1 MEVYTFGSACVASR
15 KKKVV
20 VIASWGRCA
29 FALCLGVRVALA
41 VPTSGVQFL
50 WTPPARATTPSTNLN
65 GFFVAWLYLS

>member
-1 MEVYTFGSACVASR
+1 MPLVLRVWPR

-50 WTPPARATTPSTNLN
+50 WTPPARATPSTNLMDFSLR
-65 GFFVAWLYLS
+65 GFTCHKKNCN